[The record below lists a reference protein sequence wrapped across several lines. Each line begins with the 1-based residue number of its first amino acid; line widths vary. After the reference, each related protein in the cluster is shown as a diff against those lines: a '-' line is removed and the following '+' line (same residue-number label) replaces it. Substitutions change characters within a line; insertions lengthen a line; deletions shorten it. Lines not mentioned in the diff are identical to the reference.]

1 MGATVMATSTSTSST
16 NRDNLSGRDWIVLRG
31 GLPTRFLIR
40 IPLLRWRG
48 SCCPPRANPSVDYAL
63 RLLEIEERGLGFGES
78 EGFELAEMGLEV
90 GGQEGAVDGE
100 GRVVDRGVLL
110 KDVEV
115 LGLGN
120 EVFHRQVISVR

>member
-1 MGATVMATSTSTSST
+1 MGATVMATSTSTSSA
-16 NRDNLSGRDWIVLRG
+16 NWIVLRG

-48 SCCPPRANPSVDYAL
+48 NCCPPRTNSSVDFAL
-63 RLLEIEERGLGFGES
+63 RLLEIQERGLGFGES
-78 EGFELAEMGLEV
+78 EGFELAETGLEV

-100 GRVVDRGVLL
+100 GGAVDRGVLL
-110 KDVEV
+110 EDVEV

-120 EVFHRQVISVR
+120 EVFHRRVISVR